1 MLGIASLA
9 VLPASAQVRRVNERT
24 QTQMKER
31 TEVKKEME
39 QNTTDRMVKAIRA
52 AANSA
57 NQNGSKES
65 SNQSTAEKDKAR
77 REAINKGF
85 SNNIGNDNAKA
96 LTISV
101 GGNDNLPAY
110 IEVGSRAL
118 ELVREEVS
126 VNSQSDQIFAA
137 NYENI
142 YPGAI
147 VFADQSLADG
157 DPTLAFDGGTVDL
170 RVNFN
175 TGNRS
180 HTGVLNNAHSINDE
194 IGKILEEAKYSPS
207 PNLQY
212 KSYYSSSLSEMAIGM
227 KVNAKFLSVNAKVDM
242 STSKTE
248 SHVYETQDYT
258 QEYYTVSITQHPTDQ
273 SLYFA
278 DNVTWEQIANKIRS
292 NNNAPLAIITSVTY
306 GRRAYKF
313 YDYSTKDFK
322 FKGSE
327 EVQAYGQTLSSTQDI
342 AEKSE
347 TKNVWMYLSG
357 GDTESSGAILKGDEI
372 NTAISSKLK
381 FNVNTNQGVPL
392 YYTVRFIAS
401 GRTANVSTTG
411 KYYKTSYR
419 ELPGA
424 VEYTFRNN
432 CTHVAGAGFKMR
444 LDYKVFRFDS
454 RGQKQYVPQ
463 GKGVEDG
470 YSRYT
475 EHEIGFGNKKT
486 GLLDLQPGEY
496 IEGPLRLQ
504 IRCKTTSNGK
514 WHNDVVCRVVPTNGV
529 IDVDVHGAIRPG
541 GDAAYIY
548 SKSKTQPVRD

>member
-1 MLGIASLA
+1 MNWKHVIIVCSALLM
-9 VLPASAQVRRVNERT
+9 VLPANSQVRRARERSNT
-24 QTQMKER
+24 QTSEQAGAVLRQMSEEDQQR
-31 TEVKKEME
+31 V
-39 QNTTDRMVKAIRA
+39 R
-52 AANSA
+52 ANSIRKA
-57 NQNGSKES
+57 NLSNGTS
-65 SNQSTAEKDKAR
+65 SENQSAAEQDRAR

-85 SNNIGNDNAKA
+85 SSKIKEDNAKA

-101 GGNDNLPAY
+101 GGDENLPAY

-118 ELVREEVS
+118 ELVREKVS
-126 VNSQSDQIFAA
+126 VNSQSEQIFAA

-175 TGNRS
+175 TGNKS
-180 HTGVLNNAHSINDE
+180 HTGVLNNAHAINDE

-227 KVNAKFLSVNAKVDM
+227 KVNANFLSVNAKVDM
-242 STSKTE
+242 STSKSE
-248 SHVYETQDYT
+248 SHVFETQDYT

-278 DNVTWEQIANKIRS
+278 DNVTWEQIQNTIRDH
-292 NNNAPLAIITSVTY
+292 NNAPLAIITSVTY

-313 YDYSTKDFK
+313 YDYNTKDFK

-357 GDTESSGAILKGDEI
+357 GDTESSGAILRGDEI

-401 GRTANVSTTG
+401 GRTATVSTTG
-411 KYYKTSYR
+411 NYYKTSYR

-432 CTHVAGAGFKMR
+432 CTHVAGAGLKMR
-444 LDYKVFRFDS
+444 LDYKVFRFPDILNTKLGS
-454 RGQKQYVPQ
+454 GTRKPVCL
-463 GKGVEDG
+463 
-470 YSRYT
+470 T
-475 EHEIGFGNKKT
+475 C
-486 GLLDLQPGEY
+486 
-496 IEGPLRLQ
+496 
-504 IRCKTTSNGK
+504 IRESISKARFACKSDARPHRAENGTTM
-514 WHNDVVCRVVPTNGV
+514 
-529 IDVDVHGAIRPG
+529 
-541 GDAAYIY
+541 
-548 SKSKTQPVRD
+548 